1 MSSRISWEDILWEDP
16 DGGTIMLHG
25 TIPTLVYPRK
35 LRPSKEW
42 HGLALLESEEVVDLW
57 RQEEKDE
64 AESNGVNLAHGLIS
78 GGTMGL
84 FLEEVM
90 QLEDITAG
98 RFPDPE
104 PRRVHRLAERHN
116 RPIFFIEP
124 ELDDE
129 DWEQHMIAEAKEVSR
144 WKKLFGLVTVG
155 KKWRKRVKQNIFEA
169 EKPPK
174 AVSYTHLTLPTKRIV

>member
-1 MSSRISWEDILWEDP
+1 MGSRISWEDVLWEDP
-16 DGGTIMLHG
+16 DGGTILLHG

-57 RQEEKDE
+57 LQEEKDE
-64 AESNGVNLAHGLIS
+64 IESNGVNLAHGLIS

-104 PRRVHRLAERHN
+104 PRRRPDPDYRAVGHAAAGDRAERH
-116 RPIFFIEP
+116 RGRRG
-124 ELDDE
+124 
-129 DWEQHMIAEAKEVSR
+129 V
-144 WKKLFGLVTVG
+144 
-155 KKWRKRVKQNIFEA
+155 
-169 EKPPK
+169 
-174 AVSYTHLTLPTKRIV
+174 

>member
-64 AESNGVNLAHGLIS
+64 AESNGVKLALVLI
-78 GGTMGL
+78 
-84 FLEEVM
+84 
-90 QLEDITAG
+90 
-98 RFPDPE
+98 
-104 PRRVHRLAERHN
+104 
-116 RPIFFIEP
+116 
-124 ELDDE
+124 
-129 DWEQHMIAEAKEVSR
+129 
-144 WKKLFGLVTVG
+144 
-155 KKWRKRVKQNIFEA
+155 
-169 EKPPK
+169 
-174 AVSYTHLTLPTKRIV
+174 Y